1 LSRSDGLSLFRLRVF
16 TAVVEEGGYAAAAR
30 ALDIA
35 QPTVI
40 FHVRALDQIYDSRL
54 LHFQDRKVVLTP
66 AGQAVYRAARLMLR
80 DARNLERVV
89 QEVREGQVGQLQVG
103 ASMALEMPSF
113 LERILAPFR
122 HAHPRVRLTIHF
134 GHSIDLAERVHDREL
149 DLAYVL
155 SWHFPKGVHHER
167 LHDAEFVYV
176 VAPHHPLARLERVT
190 PQQIADAGIIAAPID
205 SLTWANYTMLLR
217 ASGVENPNI
226 VVEMDGFQPRVLAA
240 QAGWGVLGM
249 FVPPYARAT
258 PLVGL
263 QRLRLETPPPRAEL
277 SLVTIDESLWTPV
290 VASFAQWLRHA
301 TETPVAGPDAAGV

>member
-1 LSRSDGLSLFRLRVF
+1 LSAFDGLSLFRLRVF
-16 TAVVEEGGYAAAAR
+16 VAVVEEGGYAAAAR
-30 ALDIA
+30 TLDVA

-40 FHVRALDQIYDSRL
+40 FHVRALDQIYRSRL
-54 LHFQDRKVVLTP
+54 LLFQNRKIVLTP
-66 AGQAVYRAARLMLR
+66 AGQVVYRAARLMLR
-80 DARNLERVV
+80 DAGNLERAVE
-89 QEVREGQVGQLQVG
+89 EVRDGQVGQLRVG

-113 LERILAPFR
+113 LEHVLAPFR
-122 HAHPRVRLTIHF
+122 HAHPRVQLAIHF
-134 GHSIDLAERVHDREL
+134 GHSIDLAERVRNREL

-155 SWHFPKGVHHER
+155 SFHFPKGVHHER

-176 VAPHHPLARLERVT
+176 VSPRHPLARLERVT

-205 SLTWANYTMLLR
+205 SLTWANYTLLMR

-263 QRLRLETPPPRAEL
+263 HQLRLETPPPHAQL
-277 SLVTIDESLWTPV
+277 SLVTIDESLWTPA

-301 TETPVAGPDAAGV
+301 TQTPVADVS